1 MFEIMSPQTNKLNLD
16 PLQIK
21 QYLINNLV
29 QFSFLLNKTMNMKKL
44 YGLFSWIFFLSKSYL
59 IVFFYETFHLNTCFK
74 LTTDL
79 FSHHW

>member
-1 MFEIMSPQTNKLNLD
+1 MSPQTNKMNID

-44 YGLFSWIFFLSKSYL
+44 YGLFSWIFFLSKSY
-59 IVFFYETFHLNTCFK
+59 
-74 LTTDL
+74 
-79 FSHHW
+79 